1 MYPVQVKL
9 FPEQK
14 TLVDTV
20 LSRLQG
26 REDAAASPTT
36 VALRQVMQAVRPVIQ
51 MGQRLGL
58 WSEPGVLTMPHW
70 ETAW

>member
-1 MYPVQVKL
+1 MQVKL

-26 REDAAASPTT
+26 REDAAAESNPTAA
-36 VALRQVMQAVRPVIQ
+36 ALRQVTQAVRPVIQ